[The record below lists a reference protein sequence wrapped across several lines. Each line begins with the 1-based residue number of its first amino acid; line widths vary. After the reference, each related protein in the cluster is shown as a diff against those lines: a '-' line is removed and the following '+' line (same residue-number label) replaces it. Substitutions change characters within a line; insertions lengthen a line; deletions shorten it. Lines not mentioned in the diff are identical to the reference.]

1 MRQGRNWME
10 RFADGMDLPGQPLPG
25 QPIVELAGAGRVLI
39 ENHRGVTQYSGE
51 SICIR
56 VSYGHVNVSGQGL
69 VLSRMTR
76 EQLIISGSIDEIKII
91 RR

>member
-1 MRQGRNWME
+1 ME

-56 VSYGHVNVSGQGL
+56 VSYGYVHVSGQGL

-76 EQLIISGSIDEIKII
+76 EQLIISGRIDEIRII

>member
-1 MRQGRNWME
+1 ME

-76 EQLIISGSIDEIKII
+76 EQLIISGSIDEIRII